1 MEDEKIL
8 DLFWRRDEGAIE
20 AAKREYGSYCAAVAG
35 RILPDEQD
43 VEEVV
48 NDTWLRAWESIPPN
62 RPGSLKLYLAR
73 IARNLAFDR
82 FRRANREKRGG
93 SAVMLA
99 LEELRQC
106 AAPGGPGDAL
116 DARELQ
122 AAVNEFLRRL
132 PRREREVF
140 LRRYFHLETSGEI
153 GRHIGISEANVRTL
167 LSRTRKKLKAYL
179 IKEGLIDG

>member
-35 RILPDEQD
+35 RILPDGQD

-73 IARNLAFDR
+73 
-82 FRRANREKRGG
+82 
-93 SAVMLA
+93 AVEWRDSVAPGTVVVSSPKEGLFVRCGEGA
-99 LEELRQC
+99 LEVLELQ
-106 AAPGGPGDAL
+106 APGGK
-116 DARELQ
+116 RM
-122 AAVNEFLRRL
+122 AA
-132 PRREREVF
+132 
-140 LRRYFHLETSGEI
+140 
-153 GRHIGISEANVRTL
+153 
-167 LSRTRKKLKAYL
+167 KAYL
-179 IKEGLIDG
+179 MGKGIEVGAILGRTVTNEA